1 MVHPVHVC
9 GVSGHPWGQML
20 RRDQSVG
27 QEEEQ
32 KLVNRDVIKG
42 VARKAQPA
50 LAGWGMRMVRVG
62 CEQQQAAG
70 VQ

>member
-1 MVHPVHVC
+1 M
-9 GVSGHPWGQML
+9 
-20 RRDQSVG
+20 G

-32 KLVNRDVIKG
+32 KLVNGDVIKG

-50 LAGWGMRMVRVG
+50 LADWEMRMVRVG